1 MGRSGKEDL
10 ERILDDII
18 IKLDDGGIPENIS
31 IIDKIDFSN
40 LSKEDV
46 EILIKK
52 VNYVIEKISEKQKSI
67 VKSVAEKTELKNYR
81 F

>member
-67 VKSVAEKTELKNYR
+67 VKSLAEKTELKNYR

>member
-1 MGRSGKEDL
+1 MGRSRKEDL
-10 ERILDDII
+10 EKILNDII
-18 IKLDDGGIPENIS
+18 IKLDNGEIPEDIS
-31 IIDKIDFSN
+31 LVDKLDFSN
-40 LSKEDV
+40 LSKEDL

-67 VKSVAEKTELKNYR
+67 VRSVAEKMELKNYR

>member
-10 ERILDDII
+10 EKILDNII
-18 IKLDDGGIPENIS
+18 IKLDDGEIPENIL
-31 IIDKIDFSN
+31 IIDKLDFSN

-46 EILIKK
+46 ETLIKK
-52 VNYVIEKISEKQKSI
+52 VNYVIDKISEKQKSI

>member
-10 ERILDDII
+10 EKILDNII
-18 IKLDDGGIPENIS
+18 IKLDNGEIPENIL
-31 IIDKIDFSN
+31 IIDKLDFSN

-46 EILIKK
+46 ETLIKK
-52 VNYVIEKISEKQKSI
+52 VNYVIDKISEKQKSI